1 MIITKQLLYLH
12 RTKFIIMDKKH
23 LYTQTEY
30 AKLKGVTQPYIAKLV
45 KNRKLIEH
53 HDSSERRYYIVDC
66 KTNDTLFKNND
77 K

>member
-1 MIITKQLLYLH
+1 
-12 RTKFIIMDKKH
+12 MDKKD

-45 KNRKLIEH
+45 KKRRLIEYH
-53 HDSSERRYYIVDC
+53 SIEERRYYIVDC